1 MWSHIATTQSGGGN
15 RTLNMCDINIYQVVY
30 MYKKNKRVLRRWGI
44 YKLKIDYIYIRVPV
58 AATKGSDRTVLPLV
72 RFMYDVIY

>member
-1 MWSHIATTQSGGGN
+1 
-15 RTLNMCDINIYQVVY
+15 